1 MIFKIINSCLLSL
14 LLHSST
20 PDHHD
25 YSCSAFIINSDG
37 YMATA
42 GHCIGAKYLVVEYK
56 KTFYN
61 AHLIALD
68 SLNDIAI
75 IKAKLPTKDHYQI
88 NVITYITERVT
99 LIGFPIPD
107 YLGYYPHHSYGFI
120 SGHEFGA
127 LSYKLVSYHGDSG
140 APVINDHNQV
150 VGMLN
155 GGLDSPEYHNLG
167 SINSYG
173 TPIQALVDLANK
185 YDIKLD
191 FGLSQ
196 VFNILKFGDKNVVL
210 LLGEY

>member
-1 MIFKIINSCLLSL
+1 MILKIINSFLLSL
-14 LLHSST
+14 LLTSST
-20 PDHHD
+20 PDHRG

-42 GHCIGAKYLVVEYK
+42 GHCVGAKLLSIEYK

-61 AHLIALD
+61 ARLIALD

-75 IKAKLPTKDHYQI
+75 IKADLPRPEHYKI
-88 NVITYITERVT
+88 NVTTYITEQVT

-107 YLGYYPHHSYGFI
+107 YLGYYPHHSRGFV

-127 LSYKLVSYHGDSG
+127 LSYNLLSWHGDSG
-140 APVINDHNQV
+140 APVINNNNQV

-155 GGLDSPEYHNLG
+155 GGLDSPEYNHLG
-167 SINSYG
+167 SIDSYG
-173 TPIQALVDLANK
+173 TPMQALVDLANK

-191 FGLSQ
+191 FGLNQ